1 MKPRLIIATAA
12 LSALMFPAA
21 LASDLGEPEPIPSGG
36 ILIQYDRGT
45 QPTDEQV
52 RICERLGGEV
62 ARLKD
67 GTYVCVRRST

>member
-1 MKPRLIIATAA
+1 MAA
-12 LSALMFPAA
+12 LSALMLPAA
-21 LASDLGEPEPIPSGG
+21 FASDLEPVPIPSGG

-52 RICERLGGEV
+52 RICQKLGGEI